1 MSFCTKCGSRLVEA
15 SARHACPAKTFSEP
29 CFGAVPEHALSGD
42 LPPLIFA
49 YSEPA
54 FFRLTDR
61 RRELQLF
68 FSYISGVA
76 VSVRRYEDALNQVS
90 MTLWSQPDDPIKGPQ
105 VPIIVRER
113 QPRIRTVVGLKLGSG
128 AERSIVLA
136 QVKFAPAPG
145 SRITL
150 IFPVVA
156 ARALNPIYDYA
167 ALAAVNYETGE
178 QTWST
183 AHPEVHQLWESLPT
197 QQSRRFG
204 GALANHLEGLCR
216 RCFRLLNPHKGR
228 TWIQNALLR

>member
-1 MSFCTKCGSRLVEA
+1 MSFCTKCGSRLVGA
-15 SARHACPAKTFSEP
+15 SARHACPAKTFLEP
-29 CFGAVPEHALSGD
+29 YFGAVPEHAPSGD

-113 QPRIRTVVGLKLGSG
+113 QPRISTVVGLKLGSG

-136 QVKFAPAPG
+136 QVKFAPARG
-145 SRITL
+145 SRIML

-167 ALAAVNYETGE
+167 ALAAVNYDTGE
-178 QTWST
+178 QAWST
-183 AHPEVHQLWESLPT
+183 VHPEVRRLWESVPA
-197 QQSRRFG
+197 QQTKRFG
-204 GALANHLEGLCR
+204 DAFANHLAGLCR
-216 RCFRLLNPHKGR
+216 RCLRLLNPYKGK
-228 TWIQNALLR
+228 TGIQNALLR